1 MLLVRFRNP
10 FLCPIFAPIK
20 SGFFMINYNGSLV
33 GNSGIA
39 IHQNRGFLYGDAV
52 FETIKVLD
60 NKVLFLED
68 HYFRL
73 MASMRIV
80 RMEIPMSFTMEYLEA
95 QILLLVNQLE
105 KSVSFRVRFSVF
117 RQPGG
122 FYLPKTNAV
131 EFIITAEPLENAL
144 YSFENSLYEV
154 ELFKD
159 FMVTK
164 QLLSTIKSNNRL
176 VQITGSVFA
185 HENNYDNCLL
195 MNDEKNVVEALQSN
209 LFLLSGNRLSTPP
222 VSDGC
227 LNGVMRKQILAIARK
242 IEGLEVREE
251 SISPFDLQKADEL
264 FLTNVIKGIQPIT
277 KYRKKEYKS
286 ELASEFL
293 KKLNAQIRLG

>member
-1 MLLVRFRNP
+1 
-10 FLCPIFAPIK
+10 
-20 SGFFMINYNGSLV
+20 MINYNGSLV
-33 GNSGIA
+33 ENSGIA

-105 KSVSFRVRFSVF
+105 KNASFRVRFSVF

-144 YSFENSLYEV
+144 YSFENSSYEV

-185 HENNYDNCLL
+185 HENGYENCLL

-242 IEGLEVREE
+242 IEGLEVLEE

-286 ELASEFL
+286 ELASELL

>member
-277 KYRKKEYKS
+277 KYRKKEYRS
-286 ELASEFL
+286 EMASEFL